1 MVWLNQKTPY
11 TLEKSLQANIAGQ
24 ILTMVYLKKIR
35 EEASAAY
42 SCGAQGDMSIADDG
56 YHFAEIEAACPMKP
70 EKKDTVIRIMNEEM
84 QNLAHTC
91 DADMLAKV
99 QKYMLKQYEN
109 AIKSN
114 DYWRN
119 IVWRNY
125 TMNEDNHTTYKHIIE
140 SQTPQTISA
149 FVEEFLNGANK
160 VSVIMMP
167 KEEKN

>member
-1 MVWLNQKTPY
+1 
-11 TLEKSLQANIAGQ
+11 
-24 ILTMVYLKKIR
+24 
-35 EEASAAY
+35 
-42 SCGAQGDMSIADDG
+42 
-56 YHFAEIEAACPMKP
+56 
-70 EKKDTVIRIMNEEM
+70 MNEEM
-84 QNLAHTC
+84 QNLARTC

-125 TMNEDNHTTYKHIIE
+125 TMNEDNHTMYKHIIE

-149 FVEEFLNGANK
+149 FVREFLNGANK

>member
-1 MVWLNQKTPY
+1 
-11 TLEKSLQANIAGQ
+11 
-24 ILTMVYLKKIR
+24 
-35 EEASAAY
+35 
-42 SCGAQGDMSIADDG
+42 
-56 YHFAEIEAACPMKP
+56 
-70 EKKDTVIRIMNEEM
+70 MNEEM
-84 QNLAHTC
+84 QNLARTC

-149 FVEEFLNGANK
+149 FVREFLNGANK

>member
-1 MVWLNQKTPY
+1 
-11 TLEKSLQANIAGQ
+11 
-24 ILTMVYLKKIR
+24 
-35 EEASAAY
+35 
-42 SCGAQGDMSIADDG
+42 
-56 YHFAEIEAACPMKP
+56 
-70 EKKDTVIRIMNEEM
+70 MNEGM
-84 QNLAHTC
+84 QNLARTC

-149 FVEEFLNGANK
+149 FVREFLNGANK